1 MNAKNVALCNALCRI
16 ANDARAQRWQ
26 SEDDMR
32 EYNCR
37 LGDLLRDK
45 VRLQE
50 DLHAGRVTMPEFT
63 RQVKI
68 IDEQIGAL
76 RAKGE

>member
-1 MNAKNVALCNALCRI
+1 MSDDERETLRRI
-16 ANDARAQRWQ
+16 AADYDAQRWQ
-26 SEDDMR
+26 AEDDMR
-32 EYNCR
+32 EYNRR
-37 LGDLLRDK
+37 LSDLLRDK

-50 DLHAGRVTMPEFT
+50 DLHAGRVTMPEFE

-76 RAKGE
+76 RARESDL